1 MLKKISYILFG
12 FLLFTT
18 TLQAQLHNARNTEES
33 DIIQFSGVVVTADS
47 LDPIAFA
54 GIQILGTYRGT
65 VADYYGFFSIVAR
78 KGETVV
84 FSCMGYE
91 KAYYKIPDTL
101 SGNRY
106 TLFQVMAKDTIMLT
120 ETVVY
125 PWPSRE
131 QFKEAFL
138 QLEIPYDDYDR
149 AMDNLELMAIK
160 ERAEQMGW
168 DASMNYRD
176 FVNDIHY
183 QASYLGQMQP
193 NITGMVNNPLLNPL
207 AWAKLIKAWKEGKF
221 KRKKYKH

>member
-1 MLKKISYILFG
+1 M
-12 FLLFTT
+12 
-18 TLQAQLHNARNTEES
+18 QAQIGDDKKKKES

-54 GIQILGTYRGT
+54 GIQVLGTYRGT
-65 VADYYGFFSIVAR
+65 VADYYGFFSLVAR

-138 QLEIPYDDYDR
+138 QLEIPYDDSDR

-183 QASYLGQMQP
+183 QASYMGQMQP
-193 NITGMVNNPLLNPL
+193 SLTGMINNPLLNPL
-207 AWAKLIKAWKEGKF
+207 AWAELIKAWKEGKF
-221 KRKKYKH
+221 KRKKY